1 MAVQTIFKR
10 HELKYR
16 LTKQQYK
23 QLCRCME
30 KYMVLDSYGR
40 HKISNVYFDTDNF
53 SIIRHSIEKPKY
65 KEKLR
70 LRVYGQPGDDTVSFI
85 ELKKKYDGVVYK
97 RRIQSTQS
105 DAMSYLCSD
114 AELGDTSQIKK
125 EVDYYK
131 GMHNS
136 LSPSIYLSYE
146 REAFYSPDDENF
158 RITFDFNIKMR
169 DVDISP
175 YESEQDINILSDDI
189 VLLEVKTVKGLPFW
203 FVDFLGENGLY
214 KTSFS
219 KYGTA
224 YNNFILPKYLKRLR
238 GGEDAQ

>member
-1 MAVQTIFKR
+1 MAFQTVFKR
-10 HELKYR
+10 YELKYR
-16 LTKQQYK
+16 LTKQQYN

-30 KYMVLDSYGR
+30 KHMVLDSYGR

-70 LRVYGQPGDDTVSFI
+70 LRVYGQPGEDTVSFI

-97 RRIQSTQS
+97 RRIQSTLS
-105 DAMSYLCSD
+105 NAMSYLCNNT
-114 AELGDTSQIKK
+114 ELEDTSQIKK
-125 EVDYYK
+125 EVDYFK
-131 GMHNS
+131 GIHNN

-146 REAFYSPDDENF
+146 REAYYSPEDENF

-169 DVDISP
+169 DNDISP
-175 YESEQDINILSDDI
+175 YESNKDVKILSDDI
-189 VLLEVKTVKGLPFW
+189 VVLEVKTVKGLPFW
-203 FVDFLGENGLY
+203 FIEFLGENGLY

-224 YNNFILPKYLKRLR
+224 YNNFILPKYLKRQR
-238 GGEDAQ
+238 GMADAQ

>member
-10 HELKYR
+10 HEIKYTLTNQQYR
-16 LTKQQYK
+16 L
-23 QLCRCME
+23 LCECMQNH
-30 KYMVLDSYGR
+30 MVLDNYGR
-40 HKISNVYFDTDNF
+40 HKISNIYFDTDDF

-70 LRVYGQPGDDTVSFI
+70 LRIYGQPDENNVGFI

-97 RRIQSTQS
+97 RRLPSTQ
-105 DAMSYLCSD
+105 AQALSYLCNKT
-114 AELGDTSQIKK
+114 ELEDCSQIKK
-125 EVDYYK
+125 EVDYFITSHK
-131 GMHNS
+131 R

-146 REAFYSPDDENF
+146 REAYYSPNDEDF

-169 DVDISP
+169 DVDVTP
-175 YESEQDINILSDDI
+175 YESEQDVDVVSGDC
-189 VLLEVKTVKGLPFW
+189 VVLEVKTVWGLPFW
-203 FVDFLGENGLY
+203 FVEFLGKNGLY

-224 YNNFILPKYLKRLR
+224 YNNFILPKYIKRFR
-238 GGEDAQ
+238 GAANA

>member
-1 MAVQTIFKR
+1 MAVQTVFKR
-10 HELKYR
+10 HELKYS
-16 LTKQQYK
+16 LTKRQYEL
-23 QLCRCME
+23 LCRCME
-30 KYMVLDSYGR
+30 NRMVLDSYGR

-70 LRVYGQPGDDTVSFI
+70 LRVYGNPGEDSVSFI

-97 RRIQSTQS
+97 RRLQSTQS
-105 DAMSYLCSD
+105 VAMSYLCSKT
-114 AELGDTSQIKK
+114 ELGDTSQIKK
-125 EVDYYK
+125 EVDYFK
-131 GMHNS
+131 GMHSS
-136 LSPSIYLSYE
+136 LLPSIYLSYE
-146 REAFYSPDDENF
+146 REAYFSPDDENF

-175 YESEQDINILSDDI
+175 YESDDDVMILSDDA
-189 VLLEVKTVKGLPFW
+189 VVLEVKTVKGLPFW
-203 FVDFLGENGLY
+203 FVDFLGKNGLY

-224 YNNFILPKYLKRLR
+224 YNNFILPKYLKRQR
-238 GGEDAQ
+238 GIADAQ

>member
-1 MAVQTIFKR
+1 MSVQTIFKR

-16 LTKQQYK
+16 LSKQQYFL
-23 QLCRCME
+23 LCKCME
-30 KYMVLDSYGR
+30 KHMVLDSYGR

-53 SIIRHSIEKPKY
+53 NIIRHSIEKPKY

-70 LRVYGQPGDDTVSFI
+70 LRVYGQPSEDTVGFI

-97 RRIQSTQS
+97 RRLQSIQSN
-105 DAMSYLCSD
+105 AMSYLCNNS
-114 AELGDTSQIKK
+114 ELEDTSQIKK
-125 EVDYYK
+125 EVDYFK
-131 GMHNS
+131 GVYNS

-146 REAFYSPDDENF
+146 REAYYSPEDENF

-169 DVDISP
+169 DVDVSP
-175 YESEQDINILSDDI
+175 YESEQDVEILPDD
-189 VLLEVKTVKGLPFW
+189 VVVLEVKTVKGLPFW
-203 FVDFLGENGLY
+203 FVNFLGENGLY

-238 GGEDAQ
+238 GIANAQ

>member
-1 MAVQTIFKR
+1 MAFQTIFKR
-10 HELKYR
+10 HELKYS

-30 KYMVLDSYGR
+30 KYMLLDRYGR

-70 LRVYGQPGDDTVSFI
+70 LRVYGQPDDNTVSFI
-85 ELKKKYDGVVYK
+85 ELKKKFNGVVYK
-97 RRIQSTQS
+97 RRLQSTQLN
-105 DAMSYLCSD
+105 AMSYLCSK
-114 AELGDTSQIKK
+114 AELEDTSQIKK
-125 EVDYYK
+125 EVDYFK
-131 GMHNS
+131 GVHSS

-146 REAFYSPDDENF
+146 REAYYSPDDENF

-175 YESEQDINILSDDI
+175 YESNKDVNILPDDT
-189 VLLEVKTVKGLPFW
+189 VVLEVKTVKGLPFW
-203 FVDFLGENGLY
+203 FVEFLGKNGLY

-224 YNNFILPKYLKRLR
+224 YNNFILPKYLERFR
-238 GGEDAQ
+238 GIENVK

>member
-1 MAVQTIFKR
+1 MAAQTVFKR
-10 HELKYR
+10 HELKYS
-16 LTKQQYK
+16 LTYHQYIL
-23 QLCRCME
+23 LCRYME
-30 KYMVLDSYGR
+30 KHMVLDSYGR
-40 HKISNVYFDTDNF
+40 HKISNVYFDTENF
-53 SIIRHSIEKPKY
+53 SIIRHSVEKPKY

-70 LRVYGQPGDDTVSFI
+70 LRVYGQPAEDKVSFI

-105 DAMSYLCSD
+105 DAMSYLCNKTELED
-114 AELGDTSQIKK
+114 ASQIKK
-125 EVDYYK
+125 EVDYFI
-131 GMHNS
+131 GVHNN
-136 LSPSIYLSYE
+136 LSPSLYLSYE
-146 REAFYSPDDENF
+146 REAYYSPDDENF

-175 YESEQDINILSDDI
+175 YESDEDVKILSDDI
-189 VLLEVKTVKGLPFW
+189 VVLEVKTVKGLPFW

-224 YNNFILPKYLKRLR
+224 YNKFILPKYLERFR
-238 GGEDAQ
+238 GVQNAQ

>member
-10 HELKYR
+10 HELKYS
-16 LTKQQYK
+16 LTWQQYK
-23 QLCRCME
+23 NLCECMK
-30 KYMVLDSYGR
+30 KYMLLDSYGR
-40 HKISNVYFDTDNF
+40 HKISNVYFDTDTF

-70 LRVYGQPGDDTVSFI
+70 LRVYGKPDEDRVSFI

-105 DAMSYLCSD
+105 GAMMYLCNKT
-114 AELGDTSQIKK
+114 ELEDTSQIKK
-125 EVDYYK
+125 EVDYFK
-131 GMHNS
+131 GIHSN

-146 REAFYSPDDENF
+146 REAYYSPDDENF

-169 DVDISP
+169 DVDVSP
-175 YESEQDINILSDDI
+175 YESDKDVKILSDDI
-189 VLLEVKTVKGLPFW
+189 VVLEVKTVKGLPFW
-203 FVDFLGENGLY
+203 FIDFLGQNGLY

-224 YNNFILPKYLKRLR
+224 YNKFILPKYLKRLR
-238 GGEDAQ
+238 GVADAQ